1 MTCPQ
6 GHSIRIEVTT
16 SSCFCTMTL
25 GGVLQASD
33 EWTAAFALEG
43 AVARTGAFTTIAAE
57 ALTSWTR
64 VDAAMERDDVGL
76 PNSGAKAEGMG
87 FFE

>member
-16 SSCFCTMTL
+16 SSCFWTMTL
-25 GGVLQASD
+25 GEVLQDSG
-33 EWTAAFALEG
+33 ECTTAMALDG
-43 AVARTGAFTTIAAE
+43 AVDRTGALTTVAAE

-64 VDAAMERDDVGL
+64 VDAATDRDDVGL
-76 PNSGAKAEGMG
+76 PKSGTKAEGMG
-87 FFE
+87 FLK